1 MTLDNIIL
9 FIVAGIACVY
19 VTFMFV
25 GMIAIF
31 PYGIPG
37 LIVLSVMLY
46 IFVRVVRE
54 RLGNKEDDY
63 YEKNIKQ

>member
-9 FIVAGIACVY
+9 YIVAGIACVY
-19 VTFMFV
+19 VCFMFV

-37 LIVLSVMLY
+37 LIGLAVLLY

>member
-9 FIVAGIACVY
+9 YIVAGIACLY
-19 VTFMFV
+19 ACLMFV

-37 LIVLSVMLY
+37 LIILAAVLY

>member
-9 FIVAGIACVY
+9 YIVAGIAFIY
-19 VTFMFV
+19 VSFMFL

-37 LIVLSVMLY
+37 LIILAVVLY
-46 IFVRVVRE
+46 IFIRVVRE